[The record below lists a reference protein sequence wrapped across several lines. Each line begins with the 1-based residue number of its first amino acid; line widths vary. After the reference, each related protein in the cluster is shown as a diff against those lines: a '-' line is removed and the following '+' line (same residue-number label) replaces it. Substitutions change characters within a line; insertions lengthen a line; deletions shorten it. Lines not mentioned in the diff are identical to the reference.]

1 LAFTADPALLV
12 LIQVLDGV
20 TGAVLGVLTAL
31 VIADIT
37 QGTGRFNLAQGLIGT
52 LSGVGASLSTSV
64 WGLVAERFGHM
75 VGFLGVTTVGLTAV
89 AVLSVFMPETNPS
102 APQRRPA
109 VVGRSA

>member
-1 LAFTADPALLV
+1 
-12 LIQVLDGV
+12 
-20 TGAVLGVLTAL
+20 

-64 WGLVAERFGHM
+64 WGLVAQRFGLM
-75 VGFLGVTTVGLTAV
+75 VGLLCVTAVGLTAV
-89 AVLSVFMPETNPS
+89 AVVSVFMPETHPA